1 MKISFNPD
9 QLFDLAGNPL
19 VSGRVS
25 FFLKDSDT
33 LANTYYRDG
42 NNFIDGQNPV
52 VLDNSGSFVDTVF
65 LDVAIYDI
73 VVEKLTDGVYHQI
86 NNFEFGFEMP
96 DVKNDTVVDGM
107 AGLAQANPELGSVT
121 VVGYDSNVFCG
132 ARTYI
137 WDANC
142 TDAADG
148 GCIVSSQTTE
158 TGRWLLLSDLREMP
172 STYYGVAP
180 GHEANIAAFITYPSV
195 VGTYGIWMPPV
206 PRFLKGEYTS
216 TGTQSTTKTLSFDN
230 GAKFTQLTFTCPSA
244 EVTANTSSYVADFRF
259 TAEQEVAES
268 RWFRTVR
275 AFWACGAKVLHQS
288 STNYFVDNSISVGLG
303 VANCRICGNPVTMT
317 GVGQLMLTNV
327 EVAPKSLSTSWYVNF
342 NNMPVSDRYF
352 ADANWDIGS
361 ITQGHHQYASISNGA
376 KLLLD
381 DFDDTNVYVLFAA
394 DNGLTDLNLQGR
406 GMGTISASMP
416 FTTIRNAVVQY
427 AHFTHSVAL
436 MDTTIG
442 ELYSELGSVSI
453 TAVRSTFTLV
463 TNLVDILDLTD
474 STFTLESPL
483 DSKLTGIT
491 ATNSTLVLNSRITRD
506 SMYDHGV
513 GKIMQLKNCNVL
525 GGSLDN
531 GSMVITDCTLSNCGV
546 HLFAVGSP
554 GNYYLNGRFERNLWL
569 GSSQLSVTPGL
580 DANNSRNVYE
590 VAPTYLRIVDNV
602 FETSVAGIAIP
613 FWAQDMEHRFLKGGI
628 TAIDWTHHTCTWG
641 YAYEYRGNSG
651 NCPQAVTEGSL
662 YTYGD
667 ILYSMDLNGTGN
679 SDANEVH
686 HVCENSPIVK
696 VFALPVTPS
705 DMGSTVDYHW
715 VIDNGAKATIPYK
728 NRAVIDVTAAS
739 GMVIGSCGFPMTCF
753 TPVCAWD
760 KSQPNDLF
768 TCYLA
773 GVNVMVGIP
782 IVEYPAIQ

>member
-1 MKISFNPD
+1 MKISLSPI
-9 QLFDLAGNPL
+9 QYFDLAGVPL
-19 VSGRVS
+19 VSGR
-25 FFLKDSDT
+25 LKIYYHGSDT
-33 LANTYYRDG
+33 LAKTYTLDG
-42 NNFIDGQNPV
+42 NNFVEAENPL
-52 VLDNSGSFVDTVF
+52 VLDNAGEMPETLF
-65 LDVAIYDI
+65 LEASVYDI
-73 VVEKLTDGVYHQI
+73 WVEKLVDDHYAKISDFQ
-86 NNFEFGFEMP
+86 FGFFPP
-96 DVKNDTVVDGM
+96 DVKNDTIVEGI
-107 AGLAQANPELGSVT
+107 AGLKQANPELGTVT
-121 VVGYDSNVFCG
+121 VVGYDANVHCG
-132 ARTYI
+132 SRSYI
-137 WDANC
+137 WDAQC

-148 GCIVSSQTTE
+148 GAIIESESTE
-158 TGRWLLLSDLREMP
+158 TGRWILLSDLREMP

-180 GHEANIAAFITYPSV
+180 GHEGNIGSFLTYLPV

-216 TGTQSTTKTLSFDN
+216 AGSQSTTKTLSFDD

-244 EVTANTSSYVADFRF
+244 EVTANTSDYVADFRF
-259 TAEQEVAES
+259 TAEHEVAES

-275 AFWACGAKVLHQS
+275 GFWACGAKVLQQS
-288 STNYFVDNSISVGLG
+288 STNYFVDNSLSTGLG
-303 VANCRICGNPVTMT
+303 VANCRICGTPVTMT

-406 GMGTISASMP
+406 GMGTITATMP
-416 FTTIRNAVVQY
+416 FTTIRNAIVQY
-427 AHFTHSVAL
+427 AHFNHSVAL

-506 SMYDHGV
+506 SMFDHGV
-513 GKIMQLKNCNVL
+513 GKIMQVKGCNVF

-554 GNYYLNGRFERNLWL
+554 GNYYVNGRFERNLWL
-569 GSSQLSVTPGL
+569 GTSQLSVTPGL

-602 FETSVAGIAIP
+602 FETSGDGIAIP

-628 TAIDWTHHTCTWG
+628 TAIDWTYHTCTWG
-641 YAYEYRGNSG
+641 YSYEYRGNSG
-651 NCPQAVTEGSL
+651 NCPQSVADGAMS
-662 YTYGD
+662 TYGD
-667 ILYSMDLNGTGN
+667 ILYSMDINGSGN

-686 HVCENSPIVK
+686 HVCETSPIVK

-728 NRAVIDVTAAS
+728 NRAVIDAIGAP
-739 GMVIGSCGFPMTCF
+739 GMVVGSCGFPMTCF

-760 KSQPNDLF
+760 KTQPNDLF

-773 GVNVMVGIP
+773 CVNVMVGIP
-782 IVEYPAIQ
+782 VVEYPAIQ